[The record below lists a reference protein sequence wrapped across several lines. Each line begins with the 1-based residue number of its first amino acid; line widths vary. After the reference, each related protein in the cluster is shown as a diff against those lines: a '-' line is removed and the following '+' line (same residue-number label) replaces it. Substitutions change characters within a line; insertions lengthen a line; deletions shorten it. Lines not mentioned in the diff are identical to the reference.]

1 MERAT
6 DGVLSTLVTLL
17 GGTREKGEV
26 FFSLTFFLQHSDFR
40 SRPWGLGTAPSAP
53 PRGEELQFGVF
64 AVHPGQLHSSEEQ
77 DTDTIALSLLLLPA
91 LLPELPPPQS
101 SLTTRSAVPPLAM
114 YLYDEESPAW

>member
-1 MERAT
+1 MEWET

-40 SRPWGLGTAPSAP
+40 SRPWGLGTAPSALQ
-53 PRGEELQFGVF
+53 RGEELQFGVF

-77 DTDTIALSLLLLPA
+77 DTDTIALTPLLFPA

-114 YLYDEESPAW
+114 YLYDE